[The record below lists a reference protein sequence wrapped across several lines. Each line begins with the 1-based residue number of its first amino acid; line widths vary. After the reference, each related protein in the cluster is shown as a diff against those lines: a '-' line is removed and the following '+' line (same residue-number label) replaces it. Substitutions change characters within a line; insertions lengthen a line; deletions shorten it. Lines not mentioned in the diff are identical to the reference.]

1 MLAHGPE
8 ILTKA
13 GIAAR
18 ATPAFTVYTFE
29 SIPTVWNA
37 PECLTLSAD
46 APDR

>member
-13 GIAAR
+13 GTAAR
-18 ATPAFTVYTFE
+18 AMPAFTVYTFE
-29 SIPTVWNA
+29 SIPAVWNA